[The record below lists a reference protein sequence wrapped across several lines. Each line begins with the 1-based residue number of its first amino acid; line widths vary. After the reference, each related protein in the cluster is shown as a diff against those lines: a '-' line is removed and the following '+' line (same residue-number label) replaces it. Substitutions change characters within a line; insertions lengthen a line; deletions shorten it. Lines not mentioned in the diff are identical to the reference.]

1 MYPGTPPCHDA
12 NVRPYAAYLR
22 VYEPLSA
29 FSDAEGRYWS
39 EYAASAA
46 RPRRASALD
55 TEQAEA
61 LGRLIA
67 TPPIAA
73 PRRESVHAY
82 VRWADGVT
90 YICPWQTRLR
100 SWLELARLRSAARP
114 LLSAAFA
121 AGQADEALRDFA
133 SWQGQASSLR
143 VFIQSCTW
151 AVPPGWFVPFAPE
164 ERWLVLGGASE
175 ADGRGPA
182 TAAGTRTLSYA
193 TAMSQ
198 ARRRIARALNALR
211 RTSGDALTSPPG
223 ARPAAG
229 VTRASPAAGTAWA
242 RRRPPWRSPRSA
254 GGWRVPSAFGRG
266 AGLRRPRAPA
276 RRRFAAGRPVG
287 RGGVRGHQRMPGR
300 PAGPGQRPL
309 SAAPEQ
315 VAGTGVTRSR
325 QLTIRGRL
333 SRFHPLQRYVSLES
347 RSVTHNSGATGAT
360 CHRIFAPGGQLVTAG
375 DGNMVSV
382 GHIGHPRQAPPG
394 ARHRNNRRIANWS
407 KRRGRRH
414 VCTYTRG
421 RAAVDTGRGRDD
433 VPR

>member
-1 MYPGTPPCHDA
+1 MYRGTRACHDA

-29 FSDAEGRYWS
+29 FSDAEGRYWA

-46 RPRRASALD
+46 RPRRAAALD
-55 TEQAEA
+55 AEQAEA

-73 PRRESVHAY
+73 PRRESAQAY

-100 SWLELARLRSAARP
+100 SWLELARLRSTARP
-114 LLSAAFA
+114 LLATAFA

-164 ERWLVLGGASE
+164 ERWLVLGGAAE

-182 TAAGTRTLSYA
+182 TAAATRTLIYA

-223 ARPAAG
+223 A
-229 VTRASPAAGTAWA
+229 
-242 RRRPPWRSPRSA
+242 A
-254 GGWRVPSAFGRG
+254 GGGGDAGESGGRD
-266 AGLRRPRAPA
+266 GLGPWQATVEIAQIGRWLEEFHPHSVVELDYGGLVYLLDDDSLRADQSVA
-276 RRRFAAGRPVG
+276 EV
-287 RGGVRGHQRMPGR
+287 
-300 PAGPGQRPL
+300 
-309 SAAPEQ
+309 SAAISASREGQ
-315 VAGTGVTRSR
+315 QDLASVLYQRLRSR
-325 QLTIRGRL
+325 WRALE
-333 SRFHPLQRYVSLES
+333 SLE
-347 RSVTHNSGATGAT
+347 A
-360 CHRIFAPGGQLVTAG
+360 
-375 DGNMVSV
+375 
-382 GHIGHPRQAPPG
+382 
-394 ARHRNNRRIANWS
+394 AN
-407 KRRGRRH
+407 
-414 VCTYTRG
+414 
-421 RAAVDTGRGRDD
+421 
-433 VPR
+433 